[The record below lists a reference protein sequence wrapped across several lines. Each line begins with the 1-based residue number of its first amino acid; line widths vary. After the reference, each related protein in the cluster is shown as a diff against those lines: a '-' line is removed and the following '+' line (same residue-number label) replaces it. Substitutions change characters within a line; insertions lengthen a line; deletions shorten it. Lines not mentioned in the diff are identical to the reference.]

1 MVRRAF
7 LISSRMLIC
16 GFGCAALDGDSA
28 TWFLIPEGWRH
39 VGLFGSLAPLGHGSL
54 LLPLMLAGTWF
65 LIAEEWSGS
74 LPLLGDGSLLP
85 FLMLAGTATWS
96 SPPEQAPRTRFA
108 GGGCSPRTDPGRFG
122 FLAAAGFAIKAGF
135 TRTREEQECRSAAA
149 AALRRGSRDGGST
162 VVPAMVAAAKSREQ
176 RSNNDRES
184 RDPAGGSKRM
194 RWSQIKMDRGLGRR
208 GANKKEETRET
219 EKWPQVI

>member
-7 LISSRMLIC
+7 AISSRMLIC
-16 GFGCAALDGDSA
+16 GFDCVAAAGDS
-28 TWFLIPEGWRH
+28 E
-39 VGLFGSLAPLGHGSL
+39 
-54 LLPLMLAGTWF
+54 TWF

-122 FLAAAGFAIKAGF
+122 FLAAAGLAIKAGF
-135 TRTREEQECRSAAA
+135 TRTREEQECRS

-162 VVPAMVAAAKSREQ
+162 VVPAMVAAAELIEEQ
-176 RSNNDRES
+176 RPGVGRE
-184 RDPAGGSKRM
+184 R
-194 RWSQIKMDRGLGRR
+194 KMDRGRLIGGRDQMDRELGKR
-208 GANKKEETRET
+208 GEQENKNAG
-219 EKWPQVI
+219 EKKWRQAI